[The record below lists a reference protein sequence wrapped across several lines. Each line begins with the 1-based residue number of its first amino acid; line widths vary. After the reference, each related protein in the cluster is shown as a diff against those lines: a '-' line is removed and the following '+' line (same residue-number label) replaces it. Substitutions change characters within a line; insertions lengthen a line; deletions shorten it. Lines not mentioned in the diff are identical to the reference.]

1 MSNTY
6 IYIISLSLA
15 SKVSDIIYIRVRTI
29 VLSQQSERYYV
40 DIRVRT
46 IVISQ
51 QRERYY
57 VYIRVRT
64 IVLSQQSERYY
75 VYTC

>member
-1 MSNTY
+1 M
-6 IYIISLSLA
+6 
-15 SKVSDIIYIRVRTI
+15 YIRVRTI
-29 VLSQQSERYYV
+29 VL
-40 DIRVRT
+40 
-46 IVISQ
+46 SQ

>member
-1 MSNTY
+1 M
-6 IYIISLSLA
+6 
-15 SKVSDIIYIRVRTI
+15 YIRVGTI
-29 VLSQQSERYYV
+29 VLSQQS
-40 DIRVRT
+40 
-46 IVISQ
+46 
-51 QRERYY
+51 ERYY